1 LERIG
6 LVKTYALVAEAAE
19 PDSKAPEGQPP
30 GANQYNWLIM
40 MVLVFGVFYLLVWR
54 PQSKKRKDEEKK
66 RQDMLTSLQK
76 SAHVVT
82 IGGIHGIVS
91 SVSDDEVVLKID
103 EKADVRIRVD
113 RSAITKVFG
122 AEGEDEKKKGRGST

>member
-1 LERIG
+1 
-6 LVKTYALVAEAAE
+6 VKTYALVAEAAE
-19 PDSKAPEGQPP
+19 PAPKPDGEQT
-30 GANQYNWLIM
+30 GAKYNWLIM

-82 IGGIHGIVS
+82 IGGIHGIVA
-91 SVSDDEVVLKID
+91 SVGEDEVVLKID
-103 EKADVRIRVD
+103 EKSDVRIRVS
-113 RSAITKVFG
+113 RSAIHQVIGPEEKS
-122 AEGEDEKKKGRGST
+122 AEKKDQ

>member
-6 LVKTYALVAEAAE
+6 LVKTYALVAQTAE
-19 PDSKAPEGQPP
+19 PAPKPAEEQGT
-30 GANQYNWLIM
+30 GTSQYNWLFM

-82 IGGIHGIVS
+82 IGGIHGIVA
-91 SVSDDEVVLKID
+91 SVGEDEVVLKID
-103 EKADVRIRVD
+103 EKSDVRMHVS
-113 RSAITKVFG
+113 RSAIHRVIG
-122 AEGEDEKKKGRGST
+122 PEGEEEKKKDQ

>member
-1 LERIG
+1 MERTG
-6 LVKTYALVAEAAE
+6 LVKTYALVAEEANPTPNPAE
-19 PDSKAPEGQPP
+19 EQPP
-30 GANQYNWLIM
+30 GANYNWLIM

-82 IGGIHGIVS
+82 IGGIHGIVA
-91 SVSDDEVVLKID
+91 SVGQDEVVLKID
-103 EKADVRIRVD
+103 EKSDVRIRVS
-113 RSAITKVFG
+113 RSAIHQVIG
-122 AEGEDEKKKGRGST
+122 PEGEDEKKKDQ

>member
-1 LERIG
+1 M
-6 LVKTYALVAEAAE
+6 KTYALVAEAAE
-19 PDSKAPEGQPP
+19 PAPKPDGEQT
-30 GANQYNWLIM
+30 GAKYNWLIM

-82 IGGIHGIVS
+82 IGGIHGIVA
-91 SVSDDEVVLKID
+91 SVGEDEVVLKID
-103 EKADVRIRVD
+103 EKSDVRIRVS
-113 RSAITKVFG
+113 RSAIHQVIGPEEKS
-122 AEGEDEKKKGRGST
+122 AEKKDQ

>member
-1 LERIG
+1 M
-6 LVKTYALVAEAAE
+6 KTYALIAAE
-19 PDSKAPEGQPP
+19 PAPKPDGEQQP
-30 GANQYNWLIM
+30 GANYNWLIM

-82 IGGIHGIVS
+82 IGGIHGIVA
-91 SVSDDEVVLKID
+91 SVGEDEVVLKID
-103 EKADVRIRVD
+103 EKSDVRIRVS
-113 RSAITKVFG
+113 RSSIHQVIGPEEKS
-122 AEGEDEKKKGRGST
+122 AEKKGRGST

>member
-1 LERIG
+1 VE
-6 LVKTYALVAEAAE
+6 TYTLIAAE
-19 PDSKAPEGQPP
+19 PAAPAPSPSEPPP
-30 GANQYNWLIM
+30 GANYNWLIM

-82 IGGIHGIVS
+82 IGGIHGIVA
-91 SVSDDEVVLKID
+91 SVGEDEVVLKID
-103 EKADVRIRVD
+103 EKADVRMRVS
-113 RSAITKVFG
+113 RSAIHRVIG
-122 AEGEDEKKKGRGST
+122 PEGEDEAKGKKE

>member
-1 LERIG
+1 M
-6 LVKTYALVAEAAE
+6 KTYALVAQTAE
-19 PDSKAPEGQPP
+19 PAPKPAGEQQP
-30 GANQYNWLIM
+30 GANYNWLIM
-40 MVLVFGVFYLLVWR
+40 MALVFGVFYLLVWR

-66 RQDMLTSLQK
+66 RKDMLTSLQK

-103 EKADVRIRVD
+103 EKSDVRMRVS
-113 RSAITKVFG
+113 RSAIHQVIG
-122 AEGEDEKKKGRGST
+122 PEGEDEEKDKKA

>member
-1 LERIG
+1 
-6 LVKTYALVAEAAE
+6 VKTYALVAQTAE
-19 PDSKAPEGQPP
+19 PAPKPAGEQQP
-30 GANQYNWLIM
+30 GANYNWLIM
-40 MVLVFGVFYLLVWR
+40 MALVFGVFYLLVWR

-66 RQDMLTSLQK
+66 RKDMLTSLQK

-103 EKADVRIRVD
+103 EKSDVRMRVS
-113 RSAITKVFG
+113 RSAIHQVIG
-122 AEGEDEKKKGRGST
+122 PEGEDEEKDKKA

>member
-1 LERIG
+1 M
-6 LVKTYALVAEAAE
+6 KTYALVAEAAK

-82 IGGIHGIVS
+82 IGGIHGIVA
-91 SVSDDEVVLKID
+91 SVGEDEVVLKID
-103 EKADVRIRVD
+103 EKSDVRIRVS
-113 RSAITKVFG
+113 RSAIHQVIG
-122 AEGEDEKKKGRGST
+122 PEGEDEKKKGQGSA

>member
-1 LERIG
+1 M
-6 LVKTYALVAEAAE
+6 KTYALVAEAAE
-19 PDSKAPEGQPP
+19 PAPKPAGEQQP
-30 GANQYNWLIM
+30 GANYNWLIM

-82 IGGIHGIVS
+82 IGGIHGIVA
-91 SVSDDEVVLKID
+91 SVGEDEVVLKID
-103 EKADVRIRVD
+103 EKSDVRIRVS
-113 RSAITKVFG
+113 RSAIHQVIGPEEKS
-122 AEGEDEKKKGRGST
+122 AEKKDQ